1 MTEDEAYRRL
11 RTFLVE
17 VDCES
22 VAIGQT
28 RDRLDDVVFHHQRG
42 PRPDGP
48 YAELTPLGSRDT
60 GEGHVLCYE
69 AVNVAGEERIV
80 ELRTEGV
87 AYGWRI
93 DVYATE
99 AGDYARAF
107 RSALLSARAQL
118 QFLPF
123 VVTEVAEISQTTDRQ
138 QETWE
143 ARANIRVTLS
153 GSRTQRTLIDVI
165 ERGRIAIAGA
175 RGGGPVIQDSI
186 EYAKD

>member
-1 MTEDEAYRRL
+1 MTEDEAYHRL
-11 RTFLVE
+11 RTLLVE
-17 VDCES
+17 IDAES
-22 VAIGQT
+22 VIFGQT
-28 RDRLDDVVFHHQRG
+28 RQALEDVVFHHQRG

-48 YAELTPLGSRDT
+48 YAQLTPLGSRDT
-60 GEGHVLCYE
+60 GEGHVLCYD
-69 AVNVAGEERIV
+69 VVSIAGEERVV

-107 RSALLSARAQL
+107 RAALLSARAQL
-118 QFLPF
+118 HFLPF
-123 VVTEVAEISQTTDRQ
+123 VVTEVAEVTQSTDRQ

-143 ARANIRVTLS
+143 ARANFSVTVS

-165 ERGRIAIAGA
+165 ESGRIAIAGA
-175 RGGGPVIQDSI
+175 RGGGPVLQDSI

>member
-11 RTFLVE
+11 RALLVE

-22 VAIGQT
+22 VALGQT
-28 RDRLDDVVFHHQRG
+28 SERLEDVVFHHQRG
-42 PRPDGP
+42 PRPEGP

-60 GEGHVLCYE
+60 GEGHALCYE
-69 AVNVAGEERIV
+69 VIEYDGKERVV
-80 ELRTEGV
+80 ECRTEGV
-87 AYGWRI
+87 AYGWRV

-107 RSALLSARAQL
+107 RAALMSARAQL
-118 QFLPF
+118 HFLPF
-123 VVTEVAEISQTTDRQ
+123 VVTEVAEVSQTTDRQ

-143 ARANIRVTLS
+143 ARANIRVTIS

-165 ERGRIAIAGA
+165 ERGHIAIAGA